1 MPEPARPLGT
11 DDADDLRLY
20 LEAAAREPL
29 LTKEEEV
36 ELAMTIEA
44 RQGGRGAPPRRPP
57 AFREVH
63 REGPPD
69 VRKAEAARQRF
80 IMANLRLVVS
90 VARKYQGQGLP
101 LLDLIQEGNIGLMR
115 AVELF
120 DWRRGFKFSTYAT
133 WWIRQGIT
141 RAIADRSR
149 SIRLPVHIHDRLR
162 KLNRTRFQFAQSM
175 GREPS
180 REELAKALDTTVEEI
195 DDLTEMG
202 RREPLSLQSPVGEDT
217 ELGDLIEEVD
227 SDAAFNEVEDAL
239 LREEIGDAVDRVLD
253 ERERHV
259 VALRYGLEN
268 GQPLS
273 PARDRQGARSLG
285 RARSADRARGAAQ
298 APRLEPD
305 LRRRRDV
312 TTTKR
317 TRGAGRA
324 GPHGGPALSLPDAP
338 RRNVNVHRR
347 AVTVASGGVSLP
359 GDLAIPEQAIA
370 VVVFAHGS
378 GSSRRSPR
386 NVQVAERLQDEGLGT
401 LVFDLLTEVEARDR
415 GKVFD
420 IALLASRLEGAVGWL
435 RGEQEAWR
443 SQDRLLRREHRSGR
457 RPGRGRAPRGGRRGR
472 RLARRP
478 ARSGGGGARGGD
490 RADVAD
496 RRRRRPAGPR
506 AQPAGPGSDAM
517 RDAARDRP
525 RSHAPVRGAGG
536 ARTRR
541 RARGGVVRRPR
552 RLNA

>member
-44 RQGGRGAPPRRPP
+44 GKEAEDRLRAGRLRSEKSIAKARRDI
-57 AFREVH
+57 RT
-63 REGPPD
+63 
-69 VRKAEAARQRF
+69 AEAARQRF

-180 REELAKALDTTVEEI
+180 REELAKALDTTVDEI

-217 ELGDLIEEVD
+217 ELGDLIEEID
-227 SDAAFNEVEDAL
+227 SEQGFAEVEDQL
-239 LREEIGDAVDRVLD
+239 LREEIGGAVDKVLD

-273 PARDRQGARSLG
+273 LRETGKVLGLSGERVRLIEREALRKLRDSNLITGVALG
-285 RARSADRARGAAQ
+285 GSSAACGS
-298 APRLEPD
+298 PRKQQRPD
-305 LRRRRDV
+305 
-312 TTTKR
+312 
-317 TRGAGRA
+317 
-324 GPHGGPALSLPDAP
+324 P
-338 RRNVNVHRR
+338 RREVGK
-347 AVTVASGGVSLP
+347 AGTTISWCP
-359 GDLAIPEQAIA
+359 PFC
-370 VVVFAHGS
+370 FAAYATGMVL
-378 GSSRRSPR
+378 R
-386 NVQVAERLQDEGLGT
+386 T
-401 LVFDLLTEVEARDR
+401 WIWLLTSVT
-415 GKVFD
+415 
-420 IALLASRLEGAVGWL
+420 
-435 RGEQEAWR
+435 
-443 SQDRLLRREHRSGR
+443 
-457 RPGRGRAPRGGRRGR
+457 PR
-472 RLARRP
+472 
-478 ARSGGGGARGGD
+478 
-490 RADVAD
+490 V
-496 RRRRRPAGPR
+496 
-506 AQPAGPGSDAM
+506 
-517 RDAARDRP
+517 
-525 RSHAPVRGAGG
+525 SHASSPATRFATVVAAVPVRITTPFLTSTSMSYCSA
-536 ARTRR
+536 
-541 RARGGVVRRPR
+541 
-552 RLNA
+552 